1 MSYIYSP
8 VNGAFYNDELE
19 ADYRSAETWPDNYV
33 SVLDEDYVSLMEG
46 QADGKII
53 ISDKNGYPVLAE
65 PPAPTYEERVS
76 QATMQKNALMKTAS
90 DIITPL
96 EDAAELGIATDEEA
110 AALLGWKRYRVMLN
124 RVDVN
129 TAPDIQWPERPA

>member
-1 MSYIYSP
+1 
-8 VNGAFYNDELE
+8 
-19 ADYRSAETWPDNYV
+19 
-33 SVLDEDYVSLMEG
+33 MEG
-46 QADGKII
+46 QSDGKII
-53 ISDKNGYPVLAE
+53 ISDEKGYPVLAE

-76 QATMQKNALMKTAS
+76 QATMRKNALMKTAN

-110 AALLGWKRYRVMLN
+110 ASLLGWKRYRVMLN
-124 RVDVN
+124 RVDVS

>member
-8 VNGAFYNDELE
+8 VNGAFYNDDLE

-33 SVLDEDYVSLMEG
+33 SVLDEDYMSLMEG
-46 QADGKII
+46 QSDGKII
-53 ISDKNGYPVLAE
+53 ISDEKGYPVLAE

-76 QATMQKNALMKTAS
+76 QATMRKNAN

-110 AALLGWKRYRVMLN
+110 ASLLGWKRYRVMLN
-124 RVDVN
+124 RVDVS